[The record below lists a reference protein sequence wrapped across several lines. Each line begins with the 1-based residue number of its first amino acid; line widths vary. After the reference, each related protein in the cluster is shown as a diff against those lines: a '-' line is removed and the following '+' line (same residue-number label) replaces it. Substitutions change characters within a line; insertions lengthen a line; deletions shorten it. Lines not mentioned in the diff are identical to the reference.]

1 MSLSASSYGSDGMRL
16 PTIITSIV
24 IINELPPKT
33 TRNQLNIY
41 PMPTFK
47 QQAATERDMHGM
59 GHSVSSQQQAF
70 VHFLMSR
77 SSSRV
82 VWGGTGAGQY
92 PPTTKHGAALPG
104 LINGT
109 NRHAES

>member
-1 MSLSASSYGSDGMRL
+1 MLGVVRSCQCQGAMDRIGMRL

-47 QQAATERDMHGM
+47 RTTERDIW
-59 GHSVSSQQQAF
+59 GHIQFLANGLLCSS
-70 VHFLMSR
+70 
-77 SSSRV
+77 
-82 VWGGTGAGQY
+82 
-92 PPTTKHGAALPG
+92 
-104 LINGT
+104 
-109 NRHAES
+109 

>member
-59 GHSVSSQQQAF
+59 GHSVCSQQQAF

-77 SSSRV
+77 SRS
-82 VWGGTGAGQY
+82 
-92 PPTTKHGAALPG
+92 
-104 LINGT
+104 
-109 NRHAES
+109 

>member
-1 MSLSASSYGSDGMRL
+1 MLGGQVMSLSASSYGSDGMRL

-47 QQAATERDMHGM
+47 QH
-59 GHSVSSQQQAF
+59 
-70 VHFLMSR
+70 
-77 SSSRV
+77 
-82 VWGGTGAGQY
+82 
-92 PPTTKHGAALPG
+92 
-104 LINGT
+104 I
-109 NRHAES
+109 

>member
-1 MSLSASSYGSDGMRL
+1 MCVCVCVGWSGHVSVKATYGSDGMRL

-47 QQAATERDMHGM
+47 QQAATERD
-59 GHSVSSQQQAF
+59 
-70 VHFLMSR
+70 
-77 SSSRV
+77 
-82 VWGGTGAGQY
+82 
-92 PPTTKHGAALPG
+92 
-104 LINGT
+104 I
-109 NRHAES
+109 